1 MGGGSE
7 AWGVRS
13 ALGKLWPFWITVKR
27 SSYCFILSLGRLTT
41 LTCECVCVCVCV
53 CDHMCET
60 GYQTISRGSQVTRC
74 SITFSLGVLLSNHR
88 DAEGRE
94 GVH

>member
-41 LTCECVCVCVCV
+41 LTCVCVCVCV
-53 CDHMCET
+53 LPH
-60 GYQTISRGSQVTRC
+60 V
-74 SITFSLGVLLSNHR
+74 
-88 DAEGRE
+88 
-94 GVH
+94 